1 MTQWT
6 TEQHNPEHLPE
17 HPVPDDTQRLG
28 NFDFQPQTE
37 QPRRSGPGGGL
48 VAGIL
53 VGALLVG
60 GVAGV
65 MGAAGFTVVDRL
77 VGNGSSTSSSATSSP
92 VVTGKA
98 GAPAKNSVEAVAR
111 TVLPSVVK
119 INVRNAQEQGSGSG
133 II

>member
-6 TEQHNPEHLPE
+6 TEQHDHEHFPE
-17 HPVPDDTQRLG
+17 HPVPEDTQRLG
-28 NFDFQPQTE
+28 DFDFRPQPQ

-48 VAGIL
+48 IAGIL

-65 MGAAGFTVVDRL
+65 VGAAGFTAVDHL
-77 VGNGSSTSSSATSSP
+77 VGNDSSNATSSP

-111 TVLPSVVK
+111 
-119 INVRNAQEQGSGSG
+119 
-133 II
+133 